1 MAFGTALTGLNAA
14 SEALNTTSNNIAN
27 ASTTGFK
34 ASRAEF
40 GSIYAIAYGGIS
52 NLAIGSGVQLQGV
65 AQQFTQGTL
74 QNTGNNLDVAING
87 QGFLAFNDHGKQVYS
102 RAGALQVNNQGDV
115 VNPLG
120 QHLQVFAPIT
130 SSAGKTTFNQSSLSN
145 LQLSTALGKPQA
157 THFITAQMNLS
168 AKAPDLNSGTIK
180 PTDPGTY
187 TYSTPVTVYDSLGS
201 PHTAVMYFRKDTT
214 TLANGTTPGSATW
227 DVLMQVG
234 GQTVTPTTPG
244 TTAANQATITFG
256 DKGTLTK
263 PTNGQLAFNSY
274 SPTTGAAPLALTIN
288 LTGSTMFGDSNNINN
303 LTQDGYTSGRLSG
316 VSIGQNGVV
325 QANFTNG
332 KSQDLGQIAL
342 ANFNNPQGLQ
352 QIGNTEWVQTSASGD
367 VLLGPAGSSNLG
379 QIRSGA
385 LENSNVNLANQLVKL
400 ITEQRNYQ
408 ANAKVIT
415 TAQTVTQSIINI
427 P

>member
-34 ASRAEF
+34 ESRAEF

-52 NLAIGSGVQLQGV
+52 NLAVGSGAQLQTV

-87 QGFLAFNDHGKQVYS
+87 QGFLAFNSHGKQIYS
-102 RAGALQVNNQGDV
+102 RAGALQVNNQGYV

-120 QHLQVFAPIT
+120 QYLQVFAPIT

-157 THFITAQMNLS
+157 TGSITAQMNLS
-168 AKAPDLNSGTIK
+168 AKAPDLTPGIIK
-180 PTDPGTY
+180 PTDPSTY

-201 PHTAVMYFRKDTT
+201 LHTAVMYFRKDTT
-214 TLANGTTPGSATW
+214 TPATSTTSGSATW
-227 DVLMQVG
+227 DVLMQVDG
-234 GQTVTPTTPG
+234 HTVTPTTSG
-244 TTAANQATITFG
+244 TVADQATITFG

-288 LTGSTMFGDSNNINN
+288 LAGSTMFGDSNNINN
-303 LTQDGYTSGRLSG
+303 LTQDGYASGRLSG
-316 VSIGQNGVV
+316 VSIGQSGVV

-367 VLLGPAGSSNLG
+367 VRLGPAGSSNLG
-379 QIRSGA
+379 QIQSGA